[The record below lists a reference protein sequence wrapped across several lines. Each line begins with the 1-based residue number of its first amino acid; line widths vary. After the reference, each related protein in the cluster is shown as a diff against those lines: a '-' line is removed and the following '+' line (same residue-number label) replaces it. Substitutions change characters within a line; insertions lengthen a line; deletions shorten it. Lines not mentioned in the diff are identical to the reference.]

1 MVRELCEGVEVHE
14 GSEFGSGNRP
24 DSSRQEDGKSRVERR
39 KAEVEVTNQ
48 YVATA
53 GGDTL

>member
-14 GSEFGSGNRP
+14 GSMFGSGNRTGRF
-24 DSSRQEDGKSRVERR
+24 RQENGKSHVERR
-39 KAEVEVTNQ
+39 KAEVEVTNP

-53 GGDTL
+53 GGETL